1 MHKTATSN
9 RQGSRMQVPT
19 SMNSPIYNED
29 KMLFGACFDAATADP
44 NLFQDSA
51 MPVNDRDAIVSLSDI
66 VSQVQSTAS
75 RVPSTA
81 GESMGF
87 MQQSPKVEEKLWLDQ
102 QSFDDFNDMNFDHMG
117 SNPELR
123 VTVEMVEPP
132 FRQPEEKLQDLK
144 PNSQLSP
151 LLRNA
156 LEQDSGYRTQ
166 SGIFDGPDM
175 DLNTMFK

>member
-1 MHKTATSN
+1 
-9 RQGSRMQVPT
+9 MQVPT